1 LMCKIFKIAHNIEYL
16 IMTNGDASIIAYGG
30 KREGNP

>member
-1 LMCKIFKIAHNIEYL
+1 MCKIFKIAHNRIPHYDEWRCEHY
-16 IMTNGDASIIAYGG
+16 IAYGG